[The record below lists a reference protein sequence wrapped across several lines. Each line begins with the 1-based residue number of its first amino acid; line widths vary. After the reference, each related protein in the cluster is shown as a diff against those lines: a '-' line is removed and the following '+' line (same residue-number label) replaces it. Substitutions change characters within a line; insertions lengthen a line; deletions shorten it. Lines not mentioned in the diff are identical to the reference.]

1 MVLHEG
7 HKKVLKAFN
16 ILLFV
21 LLYSWI
27 LTGCGSSG
35 SNEGSDNEQPTEE
48 ADLEQETETEIEE
61 PDISSRYSKLSAD
74 GSALPDYAIL
84 GACVEDHET
93 GLFWEVK
100 NLDSTS
106 IHYAYWD
113 YSYLTPDNS
122 NIPESFDFGLC
133 LNSISSS
140 DGVYCSVQSHID
152 NLNAIEYCGYS
163 DWRLP
168 TLSELVSLIKC
179 DADNNQVSTTDCTD
193 PTLDPTIDSDY
204 FPDIGKYVVYSDTW
218 SFEASA
224 DDTLS
229 SHWVVTF
236 ESGRQVRV
244 SSYTALGVRAV
255 RSTPIE

>member
-1 MVLHEG
+1 M
-7 HKKVLKAFN
+7 LKALK
-16 ILLFV
+16 ISLLVLLF
-21 LLYSWI
+21 SGF
-27 LTGCGSSG
+27 LTACGSSG
-35 SNEGSDNEQPTEE
+35 GGNEGGDNEQSTNEETES
-48 ADLEQETETEIEE
+48 EQDTETETEE
-61 PDISSRYSKLSAD
+61 PHISSRYSKLSAD
-74 GSALPDYAIL
+74 GSVLPDYAIL

-93 GLFWEVK
+93 ELFWEVK

-152 NLNAIEYCGYS
+152 NLNAIEYCGFS

-168 TLSELVSLIKC
+168 SLSELISLIKC
-179 DADNNQVSTTDCTD
+179 DADNNQVSTTGCTD
-193 PTLDPTIDSDY
+193 PTIDPTIDSDF
-204 FPDIGKYVVYSDTW
+204 FPDVGKYVFYSDTW

-255 RSTPIE
+255 RSASIE